1 MNNKGSAA
9 VESLPVASLL
19 ILFVTGILAAAYL
32 IFARAWLQYQG
43 EQALYCLS
51 EARPA
56 FTCRRQLEKKL
67 SGALP
72 FGKAGA
78 LDLSSRDDVWK
89 VRAEWKIRGFR
100 LQVRKELGTRRLLQS
115 RALHW

>member
-9 VESLPVASLL
+9 VESLPAAALL
-19 ILFVTGILAAAYL
+19 ILFVAGILAAAYL

-51 EARPA
+51 EARPVYA
-56 FTCRRQLEKKL
+56 CRRRLETKL

-72 FGKAGA
+72 WGKAGA

-89 VRAEWKIRGFR
+89 VRVEWKIRGFR